1 MRVVLNNGTFHL
13 IEPEDRRHF
22 SHKGRKGHGHL
33 SLICWTL
40 QKTEI
45 LSSKS
50 PASSPWQ
57 SCFQSRSFASWAD
70 RGKQRLEIAPIVSVR
85 LSARVNLLHPLRKIL
100 LVPIKSSVHT
110 VLSCHYLSYGWRAVF
125 QKTLAKGSTMLC
137 CFVKQQIW
145 VPLHFI
151 MSLFCGI

>member
-1 MRVVLNNGTFHL
+1 MSWRNPRAHCLVVHKLGWFSGISLNVPRKFIMRVVLNNCTFHL

-33 SLICWTL
+33 SLICCTI
-40 QKTEI
+40 QKKEI

-70 RGKQRLEIAPIVSVR
+70 RGKQRLEIAPTLSVR
-85 LSARVNLLHPLRKIL
+85 LLTRVNLLRPFRKIL
-100 LVPIKSSVHT
+100 F
-110 VLSCHYLSYGWRAVF
+110 VF
-125 QKTLAKGSTMLC
+125 
-137 CFVKQQIW
+137 CFLKNR
-145 VPLHFI
+145 PNLRR
-151 MSLFCGI
+151 

>member
-70 RGKQRLEIAPIVSVR
+70 RGKQRLEIVPIVSVR
-85 LSARVNLLHPLRKIL
+85 LSTRVNLLHPLRKIL
-100 LVPIKSSVHT
+100 LVPIKSSVR
-110 VLSCHYLSYGWRAVF
+110 HYLGYGWGTVF

-145 VPLHFI
+145 VPLHFT
-151 MSLFCGI
+151 MSLFLWDPISFI